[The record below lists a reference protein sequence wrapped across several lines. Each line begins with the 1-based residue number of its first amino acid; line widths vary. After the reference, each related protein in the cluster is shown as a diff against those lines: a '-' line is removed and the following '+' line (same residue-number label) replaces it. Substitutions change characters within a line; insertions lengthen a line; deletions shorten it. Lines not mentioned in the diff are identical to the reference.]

1 MFGLEKNDQTKTTMP
16 NSAAI
21 LKQKF
26 ANSFGL
32 PFQTLL
38 PESVIAEVLAAEG
51 VKYRNRIFSPFVTL
65 WAFLS
70 QVLDADKSSRN
81 AVSRVIAWLAGSGQ
95 EVPSDNTGGYTQAKQ
110 RLPEGVFKRLFEQTG
125 RQMEQQVPDV
135 ELWCG
140 RHVKLLDGSNVSMP
154 DTAANQEAYPQH
166 SNQKAGCGFPIA
178 KLVVMFSLATGAA
191 IAVVI
196 DQFKVSE
203 LELARCLY
211 ASLEPGDIGLAD
223 RAYGSYVDLASVQAR
238 GADGVF
244 RCHQRRSCDFR
255 RGQRLGKD
263 DHLVTWDKP
272 KRCPKHMSQEAFAQ
286 LPDSLTVREVRFQ
299 VVQPGYRTKTIIVVT
314 TLLDAKRYSKSQ
326 LAELYR
332 WRWNVEVDLKH
343 VKTTLQM
350 EILRGKSPEMVRKE
364 LYVHLLA
371 YNLLRS
377 LMAQAAQISGI
388 SPLRLSLQ
396 GTRQHFRNFISELAN
411 AATHRIPAL
420 LQTLLQVLVRTL
432 LPNRPDRHEPRVR
445 KRRPKAFPLMK
456 QPRSTLK
463 RKLAN

>member
-1 MFGLEKNDQTKTTMP
+1 MCGLEKTNKVQTTMP

-21 LKQKF
+21 LRQKF

-81 AVSRVIAWLAGSGQ
+81 AVSRVIGWLAGSGQ
-95 EVPSDNTGGYTQAKQ
+95 EIPSDNTGGYTQAKQ
-110 RLPEGVFKRLFEQTG
+110 RLPEGVFKRLFEHTG
-125 RQMEQQVPDV
+125 RQLEQQVPEV
-135 ELWCG
+135 QLWCG
-140 RHVKLLDGSNVSMP
+140 RRVKLLDGSNVSMP
-154 DTAANQEAYPQH
+154 DTAANQAAYPQH
-166 SNQKAGCGFPIA
+166 GNQKAGCGFPIA

-191 IAVVI
+191 IAVLI

-203 LELARCLY
+203 LELARRLY
-211 ASLEPGDIGLAD
+211 ASLEPGDVGLAD

-244 RCHQRRSCDFR
+244 RCHQ
-255 RGQRLGKD
+255 L
-263 DHLVTWDKP
+263 
-272 KRCPKHMSQEAFAQ
+272 
-286 LPDSLTVREVRFQ
+286 Q
-299 VVQPGYRTKTIIVVT
+299 VVQPGSRTKTIIVVT
-314 TLLDAKRYSKSQ
+314 TLLDAKLYSKTQ

-332 WRWNVEVDLKH
+332 WRWNVEVALKH

-377 LMAQAAQISGI
+377 LMAQAAQPRAI

-396 GTRQHFRNFISELAN
+396 GTRQHFRNLISELAN
-411 AATHRIPAL
+411 AATHRLPAL

-432 LPNRPDRHEPRVR
+432 LPNRPNRHEPRVR

-456 QPRSTLK
+456 QPRSILK
-463 RKLAN
+463 RKLAS